1 MANPFLPMWEYIPA
15 DKESEKGFF
24 EACSMRKVGDTEN
37 DEETDE
43 ASSENLDDESFTDEL
58 SA

>member
-1 MANPFLPMWEYIPA
+1 MANPFLPMWEYIPD
-15 DKESEKGFF
+15 DKEREKGFF
-24 EACSMRKVGDTEN
+24 EVCSMRKVGDTEN